1 MQGKKYK
8 NQGFIV
14 YLGYLFIFV
23 SLIALLSGCSGGQS
37 SQDSATESMNQSK
50 SMDLGMPQDKAFS
63 GQESAAEAPTE
74 NTAKDESLEQYD
86 RKIIREQFIE
96 QQVQD
101 LKLVLDGLERSVT
114 QLPGAYIES
123 LKEWKK
129 EQKHKTE
136 HRAQIIIRIPV
147 DHFDSFL
154 QRVEEQGQVMNR
166 QLSGKDVTEEFV
178 DNDSRLRN
186 LKAHEERIL
195 KLYEKAN
202 TIEEMLKI
210 EDELSRIR
218 SSIEQLEGR
227 QKYLR
232 NVTSTVKLS
241 LELFQV
247 EEAEFVTADEDT
259 PLFTEAWV
267 GFKKSIEQILHL
279 GKQILI
285 ILITLFPYFIIFAIL
300 LSLVLWSIKKFNKN
314 LIKHDK
320 TKEDES

>member
-1 MQGKKYK
+1 MYSKGYS
-8 NQGFIV
+8 NHAFSG
-14 YLGYLFIFV
+14 YLGYL
-23 SLIALLSGCSGGQS
+23 LILLLLITLLTSCSGGQS
-37 SQDSATESMNQSK
+37 TE
-50 SMDLGMPQDKAFS
+50 
-63 GQESAAEAPTE
+63 ESAGDTDAQRESADFGMANQQKSSENESAMEAPAE
-74 NTAKDESLEQYD
+74 NTANNGSIMEYD

-101 LKLVLDGLERSVT
+101 LKLVLDDLERSVN

-123 LKEWKK
+123 LQEWKD
-129 EQKHKTE
+129 EQKNKTE
-136 HRAQIIIRIPV
+136 HRATIIMRIPV
-147 DHFDSFL
+147 DHFHSFL
-154 QRVEEQGQVMNR
+154 QRVEEQGQVTNR

-186 LKAHEERIL
+186 LKMHEERIL

-232 NVTSTVKLS
+232 HVTSTVKLS

-247 EEAEFVTADEDT
+247 DEAEFVTADEDT

-267 GFKKSIEQILHL
+267 GFQTSIKQILHL
-279 GKQILI
+279 GQNILI
-285 ILITLFPYFIIFAIL
+285 LFITLFPYLIILAIL
-300 LSLVLWSIKKFNKN
+300 TGIVMWLRKRYFKQIRK
-314 LIKHDK
+314 D
-320 TKEDES
+320 D

>member
-8 NQGFIV
+8 NQGFIG

-23 SLIALLSGCSGGQS
+23 SLIALLNGCSGEQS
-37 SQDSATESMNQSK
+37 SQDSATESMNQSEP
-50 SMDLGMPQDKAFS
+50 MDFGMV
-63 GQESAAEAPTE
+63 QEKGSSEQASAAESPLET
-74 NTAKDESLEQYD
+74 TAKDESLEVYD

-101 LKLVLDGLERSVT
+101 LKVVLDGLERSVN
-114 QLPGAYIES
+114 QLSGAYIES
-123 LKEWKK
+123 LQEWKK

-136 HRAQIIIRIPV
+136 HRAHIIMRIPV

-154 QRVEEQGQVMNR
+154 RKVEEQGQVTNR

-232 NVTSTVKLS
+232 HVTSTVKLS

-259 PLFTEAWV
+259 PLLTEAWI
-267 GFKKSIEQILHL
+267 GFKTSITQILNL
-279 GKQILI
+279 GKEILVL
-285 ILITLFPYFIIFAIL
+285 LITLFPYLVIL
-300 LSLVLWSIKKFNKN
+300 AVLTGLVLWLRSRYYKN
-314 LIKHDK
+314 LRK
-320 TKEDES
+320 

>member
-8 NQGFIV
+8 NQGFIG

-23 SLIALLSGCSGGQS
+23 SLIALLNGCSGEQS

-50 SMDLGMPQDKAFS
+50 SMDLGMA
-63 GQESAAEAPTE
+63 QEKGSSEQASAAESPLET
-74 NTAKDESLEQYD
+74 TAKDESLEEYD

-101 LKLVLDGLERSVT
+101 LKVVLDGLERSVN

-123 LKEWKK
+123 LQEWKK

-136 HRAQIIIRIPV
+136 HRAHIIMRIPV

-154 QRVEEQGQVMNR
+154 RKVEEQGQVTNR

-232 NVTSTVKLS
+232 HVTSTVKLS

-247 EEAEFVTADEDT
+247 EEAEFVTADENT
-259 PLFTEAWV
+259 PLLTEAWI
-267 GFKKSIEQILHL
+267 GFKTSITQILNL
-279 GKQILI
+279 GKKILI
-285 ILITLFPYFIIFAIL
+285 LLITLFPYLVIVTVL
-300 LSLVLWSIKKFNKN
+300 LGLVLWLRSRYYKSLRK
-314 LIKHDK
+314 D
-320 TKEDES
+320 DQS